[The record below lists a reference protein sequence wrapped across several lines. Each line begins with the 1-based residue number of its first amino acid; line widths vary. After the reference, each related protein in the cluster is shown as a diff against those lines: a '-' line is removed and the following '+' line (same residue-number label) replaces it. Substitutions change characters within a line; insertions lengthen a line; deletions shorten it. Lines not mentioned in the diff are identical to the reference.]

1 MRMQTLPDCL
11 YTAAQVREL
20 DRLAIEEYRIPG
32 IELMR
37 RAGAAA
43 FEQIRLRWPA
53 TVRLH
58 IFCGAG
64 NNAGDGYVIAR
75 LAMQNGLQV
84 AVNALTDP
92 ERLRGDAL
100 TACQEFIGAGGKVGR
115 FSDLPLA
122 PPCVVVDALLG
133 TGLDREVSGVF
144 AAAIA
149 RINASDCPVLAVDI
163 PSGLNADTGQ
173 VMGSAVLADCSVC
186 FIALKQGLFTG
197 QAADHCGTIIYADLQ
212 VPCELETRL
221 QHSARLLD
229 KPSLPARR
237 RSAHKGHFGHV
248 LLVGGDHGY
257 SGAIRLAAEAAL
269 RCGAGLVSVA
279 TRGSHSAAITNG
291 RPEIMSHAVESAD
304 QLEPLLDRAS
314 LVVIGPGLGQGRWS
328 QTLYDRV
335 MSSNKPCVADA
346 DALNLLAR
354 HPGVMAHR
362 VITPHPG
369 EAARLLGVS
378 TADIA
383 EDRFAAVRALQ
394 SRFGGVALLKGAG
407 TLIKGADDLLVSTTG
422 NPGMASGGMGDVLA
436 GMIGALWGQGLSA
449 ETAVRLAVYTHG
461 EAADAAAVAGE
472 RGLLASDLL
481 PHVRRL
487 LN

>member
-1 MRMQTLPDCL
+1 MQTLPESL
-11 YTAAQVREL
+11 YTAAQAREL
-20 DRLAIEEYRIPG
+20 DRLAIEEYHIPG

-53 TVRLH
+53 IVRLH

-75 LAMQNGLQV
+75 LAMESGLPV
-84 AVNALTDP
+84 TVMSLTDP

-100 TACQEFIGAGGKVGR
+100 TACQEFIGAGGTVSR
-115 FSDLPLA
+115 FTDRPLA
-122 PPCVVVDALLG
+122 APSVIVDALLG
-133 TGLDREVSGVF
+133 TGLDREVRGDF

-149 RINASDCPVLAVDI
+149 RINTADSPVLAVDI
-163 PSGLNADTGQ
+163 PSGLNADTGH
-173 VMGSAVLADCSVC
+173 VMGSAVQADCTVC

-197 QAADHCGTIIYADLQ
+197 QAVDHCGTIVYADLQ
-212 VPCELETRL
+212 VPAELGRRL
-221 QHSARLLD
+221 QHSARLLT
-229 KPSLPARR
+229 KPFLPARR

-279 TRGSHSAAITNG
+279 TRASHSAMINHG
-291 RPEIMSHAVESAD
+291 RPEIMSHAAETVD
-304 QLEPLLDRAS
+304 QLETLLDKAS
-314 LVVIGPGLGQGRWS
+314 LVVIGPGLGQSQWA
-328 QTLYDRV
+328 QTLYARV
-335 MSSNKPCVADA
+335 MASKKHCVADA
-346 DALNLLAR
+346 DALNLLAC
-354 HPGVMAHR
+354 HPDVMAHR
-362 VITPHPG
+362 IITPHPG
-369 EAARLLGVS
+369 EAARLLGIS

-383 EDRFAAVRALQ
+383 EDRFAAVEILQ

-407 TLIKGADDLLVSTTG
+407 TLIKGADDVFISTTG

-449 ETAVRLAVYTHG
+449 ETAVQLAVYTHG
-461 EAADAAAVAGE
+461 EAADAAASVAGE